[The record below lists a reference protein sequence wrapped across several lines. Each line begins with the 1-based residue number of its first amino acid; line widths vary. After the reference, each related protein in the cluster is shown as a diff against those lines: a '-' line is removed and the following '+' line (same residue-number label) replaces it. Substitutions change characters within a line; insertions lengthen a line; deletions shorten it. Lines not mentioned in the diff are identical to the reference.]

1 MIKQIKRDFFLL
13 MEEKHVDKCSKYQK
27 AREKLML
34 DARYSNV
41 QDAYQREE
49 WWQEFCQEKL
59 NHVCILI
66 LKPVCYFILIGYVDL

>member
-1 MIKQIKRDFFLL
+1 

-34 DARYSNV
+34 DARYSSV

-59 NHVCILI
+59 NHVYIL
-66 LKPVCYFILIGYVDL
+66 LSV